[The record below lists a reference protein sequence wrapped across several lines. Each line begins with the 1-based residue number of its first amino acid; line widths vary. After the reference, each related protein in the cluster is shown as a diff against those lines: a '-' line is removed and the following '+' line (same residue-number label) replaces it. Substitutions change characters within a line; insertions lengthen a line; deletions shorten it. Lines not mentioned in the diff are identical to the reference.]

1 MTLSILMCV
10 LWIADERGVFIKV
23 HLGFRGAE
31 VQAVGGGDVGIQRM
45 AVFGLCQVL
54 LTHKDCGLLRHESDF
69 IFHQHQWLTG
79 VLDADSVVV
88 LVTRY
93 DLHGVSAGFGI
104 CRLTGY
110 ETHKWLIVFAKFID
124 GRFWKRPPRL
134 V

>member
-1 MTLSILMCV
+1 
-10 LWIADERGVFIKV
+10 
-23 HLGFRGAE
+23 
-31 VQAVGGGDVGIQRM
+31 M
-45 AVFGLCQVL
+45 AVFGLCQVI

-69 IFHQHQWLTG
+69 IFHQHQWLFG
-79 VLDADSVVV
+79 VLDADSLVF

-124 GRFWKRPPRL
+124 GRFISRL
-134 V
+134 EKASTTGIIMTETENICFYAFGICGLYVGVINTLRRVVVVKVEEIH